1 MIEYFKIQT
10 LKNEMEETY
19 QEAIEMYSF
28 IVKWYKSPK
37 DWQRAL
43 EYAIEINNYL
53 DYISRT
59 SKSAKRER
67 KNPTSMNIYLET
79 TQEYNKK
86 SKIAITALFEI
97 VLKLGGDL

>member
-43 EYAIEINNYL
+43 EYVIEINNYL

-67 KNPTSMNIYLET
+67 KNPTSMNIYLEA

-97 VLKLGGDL
+97 VVNMGGTL